1 MAFRTLVDYSD
12 LNHTPITDDQY
23 RANLYNQIRDP
34 SLPDDL
40 TTPELERIVDEIA
53 RRCPEFHIQE
63 VSYELCNEGTH

>member
-1 MAFRTLVDYSD
+1 MASRTLVDYSD
-12 LNHTPITDDQY
+12 LDHIPITDAQY

-34 SLPDDL
+34 FISDDL
-40 TTPELERIVDEIA
+40 TITELERIVDEIA